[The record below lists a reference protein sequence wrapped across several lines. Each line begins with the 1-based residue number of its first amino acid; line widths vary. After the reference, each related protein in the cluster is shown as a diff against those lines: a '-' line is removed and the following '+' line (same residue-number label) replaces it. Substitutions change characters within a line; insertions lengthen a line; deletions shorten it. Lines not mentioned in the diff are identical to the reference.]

1 MSLRRSIR
9 IELAARAAAATRN
22 ETSSAVQRTA
32 THRIRNRRAATATRN
47 ATSSAVQRHAT
58 HRIRNRRAATAI
70 RNATSSAVQR
80 PRGGGPKG
88 RLVRELK
95 EIMLNPTDGCHVKIV
110 EDDITHW
117 HCIIHG
123 PSNSPYEGGHFK
135 LDVLFP
141 DNYPY
146 VPPHV
151 QFTTQIYHCNI
162 TSGGHICLDILSNNW
177 SPILTADKV
186 LLSIMSL
193 LADPN
198 PDDPMEIVVANM
210 YKRDRE
216 QHDRVAREWTTL
228 YAMP

>member
-1 MSLRRSIR
+1 IL
-9 IELAARAAAATRN
+9 
-22 ETSSAVQRTA
+22 
-32 THRIRNRRAATATRN
+32 
-47 ATSSAVQRHAT
+47 
-58 HRIRNRRAATAI
+58 
-70 RNATSSAVQR
+70 
-80 PRGGGPKG
+80 
-88 RLVRELK
+88 
-95 EIMLNPTDGCHVKIV
+95 
-110 EDDITHW
+110 
-117 HCIIHG
+117 G

-135 LDVLFP
+135 LDILFP